1 MLAGPAEA
9 YNMFISTSDG
19 MIGLAMH
26 LFLVGTTIHT
36 TGRSGALGL
45 FSLHRAK
52 ITNEIILIKFQY
64 LT

>member
-1 MLAGPAEA
+1 
-9 YNMFISTSDG
+9 MFISTSDG